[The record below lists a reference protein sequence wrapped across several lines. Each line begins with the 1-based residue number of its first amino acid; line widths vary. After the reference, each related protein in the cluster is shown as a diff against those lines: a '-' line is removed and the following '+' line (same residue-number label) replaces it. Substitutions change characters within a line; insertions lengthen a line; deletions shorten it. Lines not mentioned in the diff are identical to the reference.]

1 MKSSPSLLAELKSAI
16 AMLTKNISAHRL
28 IMLPCQILAGLI
40 LCLFFSSGPAPSP
53 SSFLPSPSP
62 QPSQSPAAARTPQNF
77 SVPSPG
83 PLNTPG
89 KWSENCTAH
98 GDLVYVL
105 VTVIVPRKPV
115 IVWHNENF
123 KEVYKAASIAS
134 KWTSHAPHNT
144 VAWISQ
150 NQLKP
155 LFSSLNYVMDFSNF
169 LNLLKKKW
177 YLMEQVL

>member
-1 MKSSPSLLAELKSAI
+1 MLAKR
-16 AMLTKNISAHRL
+16 ISAHRL
-28 IMLPCQILAGLI
+28 IMLLCQILTGLI

-89 KWSENCTAH
+89 KWSESYTADH
-98 GDLVYVL
+98 ELVYVL

-115 IVWHNENF
+115 IISHDVNF
-123 KEVYKAASIAS
+123 KELYKAASIAS
-134 KWTSHAPHNT
+134 SERHTHHITQQHGYLKSKSTETSFFITELCNGFIWLPQ
-144 VAWISQ
+144 S
-150 NQLKP
+150 
-155 LFSSLNYVMDFSNF
+155 FE
-169 LNLLKKKW
+169 KKNDT
-177 YLMEQVL
+177 